1 MCSSSDSK
9 SRRSD
14 ISARYGVLRVQ
25 RILDF
30 GKFCQQVFKQQHFL
44 AAQHFLDSV
53 VTLVHFFAD
62 FLIQLLALGSQLQKN
77 TSLVVGR
84 FQADDQTRF
93 FKAGQDTGQAG
104 AQNTRLIRQILKVQR
119 AVFRQKTDNPP
130 LLIGNIRLIQNRPEL
145 GHQGFPC
152 LYQTD
157 IDRRMF

>member
-14 ISARYGVLRVQ
+14 VSARYGVLRVQ

-77 TSLVVGR
+77 AALVVGR
-84 FQADDQTRF
+84 FQADNQTRF

-104 AQNTRLIRQILKVQR
+104 GAEYTPDSPNLESPACR
-119 AVFRQKTDNPP
+119 FPP
-130 LLIGNIRLIQNRPEL
+130 KDG
-145 GHQGFPC
+145 
-152 LYQTD
+152 
-157 IDRRMF
+157 

>member
-14 ISARYGVLRVQ
+14 VSARYGVLRVQ

-77 TSLVVGR
+77 TSLEGFRRTTKPAFSRRVRIPVRLGR
-84 FQADDQTRF
+84 RIHA
-93 FKAGQDTGQAG
+93 
-104 AQNTRLIRQILKVQR
+104 
-119 AVFRQKTDNPP
+119 
-130 LLIGNIRLIQNRPEL
+130 
-145 GHQGFPC
+145 
-152 LYQTD
+152 
-157 IDRRMF
+157 